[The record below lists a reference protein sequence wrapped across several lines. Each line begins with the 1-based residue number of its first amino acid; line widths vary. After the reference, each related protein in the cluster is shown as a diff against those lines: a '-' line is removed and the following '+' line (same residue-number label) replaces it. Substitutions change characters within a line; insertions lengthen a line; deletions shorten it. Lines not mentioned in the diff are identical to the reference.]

1 MIESIA
7 ITKIVEHCVKN
18 FIAPKIDSF
27 AKSCKDAYNDYMIPQ
42 DKLSY

>member
-18 FIAPKIDSF
+18 FIAPKIDRF
-27 AKSCKDAYNDYMIPQ
+27 AKLCKDAKIW
-42 DKLSY
+42 S